1 MKTKSEKGYDATMSP
16 VWGTKDLIYEETRN
30 MDLKHYIEYME
41 KDIALLKKKF
51 SRKYITSSRKPKAAR
66 VATF

>member
-1 MKTKSEKGYDATMSP
+1 MENKSKTGYDATMSA
-16 VWGTKDLIYEETRN
+16 VWGTKDLIYEETRH
-30 MDLKHYIEYME
+30 MDLNRYIEYME

-51 SRKYITSSRKPKAAR
+51 SRKYITASSKPKAAR